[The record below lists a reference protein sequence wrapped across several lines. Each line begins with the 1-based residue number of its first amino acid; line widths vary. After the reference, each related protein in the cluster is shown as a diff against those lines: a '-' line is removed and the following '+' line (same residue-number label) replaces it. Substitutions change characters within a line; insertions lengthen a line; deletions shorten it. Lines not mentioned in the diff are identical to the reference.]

1 MKTKMLPQTFGKT
14 PGRPVRRLIGDCIMG
29 LAAVMLTPSAQ
40 ASFHLWSI
48 REVYT
53 DSGGTLQFI
62 ELSTAF
68 GGQVFVNGQNISVV
82 NVGATQTHNFTI
94 PGNSLSGNTAN
105 QALLFGTAGLQ
116 AAGGPAPDYIIPDN
130 FLFPAGGTINFFGQG
145 SGPYSAL
152 PTDGV
157 NSRTWAGG
165 GNAVNTPQNYAGQIG
180 FVSVP
185 EPAAL
190 SLLGLGFG
198 LLLRLRRQQG

>member
-1 MKTKMLPQTFGKT
+1 MNTETLPKTFGKT
-14 PGRPVRRLIGDCIMG
+14 PGRAVCRLSCCCVMS
-29 LAAVMLTPSAQ
+29 LAAVMLTSPAQ
-40 ASFHLWSI
+40 AGFHLWSI

-53 DSGGTLQFI
+53 DASGTLQFI
-62 ELSTAF
+62 ELATSF
-68 GGQVFVNGQNISVV
+68 GGQVFVNGQTVSVV
-82 NVGATQTHNFTI
+82 NVGGTQTHNFTI
-94 PGNSLSGNTAN
+94 PGSSLSGNTAN

-165 GNAVNTPQNYAGQIG
+165 NASNTPQNYAGSTG
-180 FVSVP
+180 FVTAP
-185 EPAAL
+185 EPAAF
-190 SLLGLGFG
+190 SVLGLGLG
-198 LLLRLRRQQG
+198 LWLRFRRKQT